1 MEPVS
6 FAIGIIGL
14 AGLFSTC
21 LDAVERFDSWKD
33 YDFEFRALVAQ
44 FKAQKIRLAR
54 WGLAVGLEDDE
65 LSYDHNVLLD
75 DPKIGSTIKEVL
87 FAINA
92 VCRDEDK
99 AFLTPMLGA
108 DEKSNN
114 DQLFHRHPPRES
126 KRQKIGW
133 VLRTK
138 AKRVAQVDHFSKLVE
153 TLHNLIPIEDLKG
166 YKGRKPTGDTVLETD
181 AWRTEL
187 ENLLK
192 RMETQ
197 MEDEYRRDLHAW
209 LLGSTSTNDLYEIFT
224 ERKIEGTCEWVLH
237 QPWFLEWTSPDFPD
251 GCAKVLWI
259 NGHAGSGKSVIWQRA
274 TRGDTLKLLRDLV
287 IKVPHCTF
295 ILDGLDE
302 CRWVEQDHNS
312 NDGAS
317 IVDFLEALQR
327 AIYGTS
333 TRILVVSRDEPEIR
347 ACLVNKSST
356 NDTIIIQH
364 SITPED
370 VRFDLDMFS
379 RSIVNKKLSTMT
391 EATKS
396 DISQKL
402 AERCNGQFLWV
413 QMQESQLRDWKS
425 PKQLEKAINSTPP
438 GLSKT
443 YDREWMGISLLSDDN
458 RERTISLLRWAA
470 FALRPLSVSEIAGA
484 LSISAN
490 CDEVRIDEVPDRIN
504 DSYIE
509 TEIMRLGGSLID
521 IRNPMAGYDP
531 RSRTVHLAHFTVKEY
546 LLCNLPAPG
555 RLLQFNSSLKSSTE
569 GIENLLAAKMC
580 LCYVDCEGVWQ
591 ETSEEGRDEV
601 LESFRN
607 YASRSWYQHASL
619 GNMRDS
625 DLVKSLNQLF
635 DVENPNWASWK
646 EWLDSRDESQRITC
660 VDSGE
665 DSDSSTADDE
675 QEIGPSNCADN
686 SDLSVFKDGQPAQT
700 LSMSPLYYAAWL
712 GLTDTMDLLLRSNK
726 YSINEQ
732 GKFGRTPLVAA
743 CERGNLEAVVKLLD
757 SGADLE
763 IAGDNEHTPL
773 QAAACNGHAE
783 VVKLLLEK
791 GLNTHNGSD
800 GSKTPLYCACSNGH
814 HQVVQMLLQRE
825 PDMIDRQD
833 RWIPLVAA
841 SDGGFLGIVQLLIQK
856 GANVNVPTGS
866 GRTPLYCAC
875 NAGHS
880 EVMRLLLD
888 EGAEI
893 EYCCQDEWTAVNV
906 ASYRGFLDIVLLL
919 IERGADINV
928 QNEYG
933 NTPLYNSC
941 CTGHIEV
948 VRQLLDK
955 GADINRSNTFK
966 WAPMNMAS
974 DQGLLDIVRLLI
986 ERGADINVQDEFG
999 RTPLSCA
1006 CYRGHVEVVK
1016 TLVLSGAD
1024 LETANQDGFTPL
1036 NVASERGFLDIV
1048 TILVNKGVSLGSG
1061 APDGWTSLHLASWDG
1076 YVDIVTLLLEKGAA
1090 IDSAK
1095 SDGWTSLHVASERGY
1110 VDIVTLLLEKGAAI
1124 DSATPDGWTPLHLA
1138 SWDGS
1143 VDIVTLLLEKGAA
1156 IDSATSD
1163 GWTSLHVA
1171 SGKGYVDIVT
1181 LLLEKGAGIDSATP
1195 DGMTPLH
1202 LASENGYVD
1211 IVTLLLEKGAGID
1224 SATPDGRTSL
1234 HLASWHGSVD
1244 VATLLLER
1252 GADIASV
1259 DKDGFTSLHFAVL
1272 GNSIEAVT
1280 LLLDKGAV
1288 LNSVANGGVV
1298 PLHLASL
1305 NDSPDVVNLLLDKE
1319 ADIDSVEFYMGTPLR
1334 IASVSGHL
1342 DVVNLRL
1349 ERGAAIESGN
1359 FDDRRLL
1366 RYIPPHDQLEVI
1378 TNFLRSTKFKIDIRV
1393 ERGCAP
1399 LFYVIARGPSRA
1411 VQLLLPRLP
1420 ANAKD
1425 RYSAMPLP
1433 AAMRKGHEEAIDKL
1447 TTLAG
1452 RQSNLDGLGRD
1463 LIWWVIGTGRGRVL
1477 DMVRQEYTQKFGTR
1491 ITQGSNDKPWSFVDL
1506 DQSQSCDVC
1515 TLPIPTDTPY
1525 RRCEDCNNFNICSQC
1540 VGVKVECLDTAH
1552 EWSSR
1557 EPDGFDN
1564 DVKGQKDG

>member
-1 MEPVS
+1 MYNLSSAPPRAALNHSDVDRN
-6 FAIGIIGL
+6 IGIYGPTCGL

-259 NGHAGSGKSVIWQRA
+259 NGHAGSGK
-274 TRGDTLKLLRDLV
+274 
-287 IKVPHCTF
+287 
-295 ILDGLDE
+295 
-302 CRWVEQDHNS
+302 WVEQDHNS

-1090 IDSAK
+1090 IDNAKSDGWTSLHVASWDGYVDIVTLLLEKGAAIDSAK

-1319 ADIDSVEFYMGTPLR
+1319 ADIDSVEFYVGDSAT
-1334 IASVSGHL
+1334 
-1342 DVVNLRL
+1342 
-1349 ERGAAIESGN
+1349 
-1359 FDDRRLL
+1359 
-1366 RYIPPHDQLEVI
+1366 
-1378 TNFLRSTKFKIDIRV
+1378 
-1393 ERGCAP
+1393 
-1399 LFYVIARGPSRA
+1399 
-1411 VQLLLPRLP
+1411 
-1420 ANAKD
+1420 
-1425 RYSAMPLP
+1425 YS
-1433 AAMRKGHEEAIDKL
+1433 
-1447 TTLAG
+1447 
-1452 RQSNLDGLGRD
+1452 
-1463 LIWWVIGTGRGRVL
+1463 
-1477 DMVRQEYTQKFGTR
+1477 FG
-1491 ITQGSNDKPWSFVDL
+1491 V
-1506 DQSQSCDVC
+1506 
-1515 TLPIPTDTPY
+1515 
-1525 RRCEDCNNFNICSQC
+1525 
-1540 VGVKVECLDTAH
+1540 
-1552 EWSSR
+1552 WSSGR
-1557 EPDGFDN
+1557 C
-1564 DVKGQKDG
+1564 